1 MQLSLKLSAFVAA
14 LLAQAAE
21 APFVLANADDRITPS
36 HFQENSFS
44 PIENSHKEAHPSGFG
59 CEVNDPEFF
68 ELNGSYTRYSLN
80 DLPHNTLV
88 DARRATWR
96 PDIRRNSAA
105 VRLNGGKNVCWI
117 GGHILAH
124 GARQNA
130 EPSKSSDNVGMLI
143 KTGPSSTFVAVNGLK
158 IERTIN
164 GINIKGQA
172 DRIVLRD
179 VEMTELND
187 TCINVEFFQVAAVR
201 NSLFDGCGKLLLLRQ
216 QTDNIGNELLLEGNV
231 IRIKLGDTVT
241 DGSGEYNPI
250 VDFLQ
255 SERRSVSIRMNDNV
269 ILFEGDREIIAEYIS
284 NKLFEGVVE
293 CANNIF
299 IFSEGEQY
307 QLGNSDCGF
316 IVDDRKIWEGAKK
329 AWLDRHP
336 GDASSSNL
344 DSVSLDGTQDAF
356 IADVRADA
364 LDYVRSRVGE
374 GVDGTRAD
382 RSFHVLDANG
392 APGVVAESRRSTE
405 RAIARA
411 EVAAAAMASFLGRWA
426 DGTFWHD
433 GTGWLE

>member
-1 MQLSLKLSAFVAA
+1 MQLSLKLSAFVAV

-21 APFVLANADDRITPS
+21 APFVLANADDRIKPS
-36 HFQENSFS
+36 HSQENSFS
-44 PIENSHKEAHPSGFG
+44 PIENSHKEAQPSGLG
-59 CEVNDPEFF
+59 CEVHDPAFF

-80 DLPHNTLV
+80 DLPYNTLI
-88 DARRATWR
+88 DARRATWE

-130 EPSKSSDNVGMLI
+130 ESSKSSNNVGMVI

-164 GINIKGQA
+164 GINIKGRA

-179 VEMTELND
+179 AEMNELNG
-187 TCINVEFFQVAAVR
+187 TCINFEHFQVAAVR
-201 NSLFDGCGKLLLLRQ
+201 NSLFDGCGRLVFLKRNNE
-216 QTDNIGNELLLEGNV
+216 NIEKELLLEGNV
-231 IRIKLGDTVT
+231 IRIKVSNSVT
-241 DGSGEYNPI
+241 NGSEEYSPI
-250 VDFLQ
+250 VDLLS
-255 SERRSVSIRMNDNV
+255 SERRSVFIRMNDNV
-269 ILFEGDREIIAEYIS
+269 ILFEGDRKSIAEYIS

-307 QLGNSDCGF
+307 QLGNSDCGS
-316 IVDDRKIWEGAKK
+316 ITDDRKIWEGAKN
-329 AWLDRHP
+329 AWMDRHP

-344 DSVSLDGTQDAF
+344 DSVSPDGTQEAF
-356 IADVRADA
+356 IADVRAGA

-374 GVDGTRAD
+374 AVDGTRAD

-392 APGVVAESRRSTE
+392 APDVVEESRRSTE

-411 EVAAAAMASFLGRWA
+411 EVAATAMASFLGRWA

-433 GTGWLE
+433 GTGWLD